1 MKKCPQCYQTFTDDN
16 FFCLEDGTPL
26 PTDAQTAQYPPVFQ
40 TSGNDQ
46 TLVIPHVAPTP
57 QSPQVQ
63 PPQVVNSG
71 GSSKWLF
78 LIIGVLAT
86 ALVGL
91 GAYTFLP
98 REKQEKFDKLPAVV
112 QNSNAEQATK
122 TSPVPA
128 NKPENVA
135 PQTAPNTNANQL
147 SANKPATAPS
157 EPNPDLTPTGSWSGD
172 WSSKT
177 TYFTA
182 EANLTETTGGRV
194 TGQIVWT
201 IRRTSNPKKTD
212 KIGTSAVEDV
222 QGAFNPSTRILTL
235 RGIRKN
241 DPNNIIILDRYN
253 LSLAADNQTLMGKSI
268 GGTLTL
274 RR

>member
-1 MKKCPQCYQTFTDDN
+1 MKKCPQCHQTFTDDN

-26 PTDAQTAQYPPVFQ
+26 PSDAQTAQYPPVFQ

-46 TLVIPHVAPTP
+46 TLVIPHAPQP
-57 QSPQVQ
+57 QQPQ
-63 PPQVVNSG
+63 PQQVTNSN

-98 REKQEKFDKLPAVV
+98 REKSDKFPSAV
-112 QNSNAEQATK
+112 QNSNVEQ
-122 TSPVPA
+122 TSKNNPVPVNQPQNIAPRTTPTQAASNTTTNQPLA
-128 NKPENVA
+128 NA
-135 PQTAPNTNANQL
+135 
-147 SANKPATAPS
+147 PATT
-157 EPNPDLTPTGSWSGD
+157 EPNPNLTPTGNWSGD

-182 EANLTETTGGRV
+182 EATFTESAGGKV
-194 TGQIVWT
+194 SGQIVWT

-212 KIGTSAVEDV
+212 KIGTSAVEEV
-222 QGAFNPSTRILTL
+222 QGTFNPSTKMLSL

-253 LSLAADNQTLMGKSI
+253 LSLSADNQMLMGKSI

>member
-1 MKKCPQCYQTFTDDN
+1 MKICPQCHQTFTDDN

-46 TLVIPHVAPTP
+46 TLVIPRAPTP
-57 QSPQVQ
+57 QPTQPQQ
-63 PPQVVNSG
+63 LTSSG
-71 GSSKWLF
+71 SSSKWLF

-122 TSPVPA
+122 TNPVA
-128 NKPENVA
+128 VNKPENVA
-135 PQTAPNTNANQL
+135 PQTAPNTNATRL
-147 SANKPATAPS
+147 SANTPAALS
-157 EPNPDLTPTGSWSGD
+157 EPNPNLTPTGSWSGD

-182 EANLTETTGGRV
+182 EATLTETTGGRV

-212 KIGTSAVEDV
+212 KIGTSAVEEV
-222 QGAFNPSTRILTL
+222 QGTFNPSTRILTL